1 VILWQFPPL
10 ILFCLFVNIWICCPY
25 TQEFDDNHVHMHLL
39 PSYSWHSCACYM
51 KKLKCLH
58 QTTWR
63 DLNLNPKEI
72 LHIVVWA
79 FTWTQTHISKQTK
92 IKSNQT
98 NKNLSPHLTSDNN
111 VTTINNLL
119 EMLKLEQLQSRVQM
133 HQNEV
138 EMLPFGNH

>member
-1 VILWQFPPL
+1 MLHEKIEMPTPP
-10 ILFCLFVNIWICCPY
+10 
-25 TQEFDDNHVHMHLL
+25 
-39 PSYSWHSCACYM
+39 
-51 KKLKCLH
+51 
-58 QTTWR
+58 TWR

-79 FTWTQTHISKQTK
+79 FTCTQTHISKQTK

-98 NKNLSPHLTSDNN
+98 NKNLPPHLTSDNN

-119 EMLKLEQLQSRVQM
+119 EKLKFKELHSRVQM

>member
-1 VILWQFPPL
+1 
-10 ILFCLFVNIWICCPY
+10 
-25 TQEFDDNHVHMHLL
+25 
-39 PSYSWHSCACYM
+39 M

-58 QTTWR
+58 QTTWG

-72 LHIVVWA
+72 LHIVIRA
-79 FTWTQTHISKQTK
+79 FTCTQTHISKQTK

-98 NKNLSPHLTSDNN
+98 NKNLPPHLTSDNN
-111 VTTINNLL
+111 VTTINNL
-119 EMLKLEQLQSRVQM
+119 EKLKFEQLHSRVQM